1 MTTDNQSY
9 DIDATIDLASAETP
23 LEPVDA
29 PEPTND
35 VPVDSAETV
44 TEAIEAEGTPAV
56 PPQPEVSTPGVV
68 TQTPNEIPDVTK
80 PFEAPGQTDRLQQL
94 EQQNLQFQ
102 QQQRQQQLESEVSKI
117 QSDLEGQGYLP
128 EQASQI
134 ATTLRE
140 QAERESKIVN
150 AAQQRESF
158 LRGQYTA
165 AIKFVQDYGLNITDI
180 EMLRAYNTPAEME
193 REAKRMSETKEMQT
207 KIATYEQGRVPTQ
220 QFDTG
225 QSSPAAGR
233 SRDRLLDDYING
245 RISLT
250 PEQYNRLTNGR

>member
-9 DIDATIDLASAETP
+9 DIDATIDLAIAETP

-102 QQQRQQQLESEVSKI
+102 QQQRQQQ
-117 QSDLEGQGYLP
+117 
-128 EQASQI
+128 
-134 ATTLRE
+134 
-140 QAERESKIVN
+140 
-150 AAQQRESF
+150 
-158 LRGQYTA
+158 
-165 AIKFVQDYGLNITDI
+165 
-180 EMLRAYNTPAEME
+180 
-193 REAKRMSETKEMQT
+193 
-207 KIATYEQGRVPTQ
+207 
-220 QFDTG
+220 
-225 QSSPAAGR
+225 
-233 SRDRLLDDYING
+233 
-245 RISLT
+245 
-250 PEQYNRLTNGR
+250 

>member
-9 DIDATIDLASAETP
+9 DIDATIDLAIAETP
-23 LEPVDA
+23 LETTDA
-29 PEPTND
+29 PEPTD
-35 VPVDSAETV
+35 DLPVDSAETV
-44 TEAIEAEGTPAV
+44 TEAIEAGSEPAI
-56 PPQPEVSTPGVV
+56 PPQLEVSTPGVV

-80 PFEAPGQTDRLQQL
+80 PFEAPGRTDRLQQL

-102 QQQRQQQLESEVSKI
+102 QQQRQQQLDSEVSKI

-134 ATTLRE
+134 ATTLKE

-165 AIKFVQDYGLNITDI
+165 AIKFVQDYGLNLTDI
-180 EMLRAYNTPAEME
+180 ETLRAYNTPAEME

-207 KIATYEQGRVPTQ
+207 KIASYEQGRVPSQ

-245 RISLT
+245 RISLS